1 MCGSRV
7 NDVHSQTLGTAPNY
21 PQFCSHPVEQ
31 KSKVNRWI
39 TLAQHSSKTEPQL
52 EGLELNREILRLA
65 LPALG
70 ALLAQPLFT
79 TIDSAM
85 VGHLG
90 TEQLAG
96 LALSSTILM
105 TAVGLFISWLT
116 PQHRSPREH

>member
-1 MCGSRV
+1 M
-7 NDVHSQTLGTAPNY
+7 
-21 PQFCSHPVEQ
+21 
-31 KSKVNRWI
+31 
-39 TLAQHSSKTEPQL
+39 AQHSSKTEPQL

-105 TAVGLFISWLT
+105 TAVGLFLSLI
-116 PQHRSPREH
+116 HI